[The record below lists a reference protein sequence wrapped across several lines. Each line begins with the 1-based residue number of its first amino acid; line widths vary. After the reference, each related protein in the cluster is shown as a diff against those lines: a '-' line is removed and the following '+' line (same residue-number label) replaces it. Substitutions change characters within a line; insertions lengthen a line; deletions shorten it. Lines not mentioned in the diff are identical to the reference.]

1 MVTKKSSN
9 QIFFCGIT
17 KNCINNIQSNLNF
30 IENFLLETKFKTNI
44 IFVDSDSIDGT
55 KNTLSLFSNKHKNV
69 VYTDLDGLENQYSNR
84 IERILIS
91 RNKCLEIMDSINVAE
106 NIVYIPL
113 DLDIDLFKYLNVE
126 KFENLIDYCIQKD
139 IPNGLF
145 PFSEPYYYDIFALRA
160 TNWVD
165 YNAQY
170 WVKRMKK
177 SLKIGSFLYNYI
189 LIFRHQISLSSYKN
203 KKSKINSAFGGAGI
217 YKIENN
223 YKKYELSKEYPE
235 DVSEHIQF
243 NSQFAE
249 LEIIK
254 DWIIQAPLE
263 HLEFRLL
270 APKDKIKY
278 FIKTLKFDIK
288 NLSG

>member
-1 MVTKKSSN
+1 MSTTKPTN

-17 KNCINNIQSNLNF
+17 KNCINHIQLNLNF
-30 IENFLLETKFKTNI
+30 IENFLQKTKFITNI
-44 IFVDSDSIDGT
+44 IFVDSDSVDGT
-55 KNTLSLFSNKHKNV
+55 KNTLSIFSNKHENV
-69 VYTDLDGLENQYSNR
+69 VYIDLDGLENQHSNR

-91 RNKCLEIMDSINVAE
+91 RNKCLEIVDSINIAE
-106 NIVYIPL
+106 NIIYIPL
-113 DLDIDLFKYLNVE
+113 DLDIDLFKYLSVE

-160 TNWVD
+160 TNWVN

-170 WVKRMKK
+170 WAKRMKK

-189 LIFRHQISLSSYKN
+189 LIFRHQISLSRYKN
-203 KKSKINSAFGGAGI
+203 KKSKIISAFGGAGI

-223 YKKYELSKEYPE
+223 YLKYELSKDYPE

-249 LEIIK
+249 LEIIE
-254 DWIIQAPLE
+254 DWVIQAPLE

-270 APKDKIKY
+270 GWKEKIKY
-278 FIKTLKFDIK
+278 FIKTIRFDIK
-288 NLSG
+288 KP

>member
-1 MVTKKSSN
+1 
-9 QIFFCGIT
+9 
-17 KNCINNIQSNLNF
+17 LNF

-55 KNTLSLFSNKHKNV
+55 KNTLSLFSKKHKNV
-69 VYTDLDGLENQYSNR
+69 VYKDLDGLEDQYSNR

-91 RNKCLEIMDSINVAE
+91 RNKCLEIMDSINGVE
-106 NIVYIPL
+106 NTIYIPL

-160 TNWVD
+160 SNWVN
-165 YNAQY
+165 YNAQF

-177 SLKIGSFLYNYI
+177 SLKIGSFFYNYV
-189 LIFRHQISLSSYKN
+189 LIFRHQISLSRYKE
-203 KKSKINSAFGGAGI
+203 KESKINSAFGGAGI
-217 YKIENN
+217 YKIKNN
-223 YKKYELSKEYPE
+223 YLKYELSKEYPE
-235 DVSEHIQF
+235 DVSEHVQF

-270 APKDKIKY
+270 GWKDKIKY
-278 FIKTLKFDIK
+278 FIKTIKFDIK
-288 NLSG
+288 NLTS

>member
-1 MVTKKSSN
+1 MSTAKSTN

-17 KNCINNIQSNLNF
+17 KNCINKIQSNLNF
-30 IENFLLETKFKTNI
+30 IENFLIESKFKTNI
-44 IFVDSDSIDGT
+44 IFVDSDSTDGT
-55 KNTLSLFSNKHKNV
+55 KNILSLFSSKHKNV
-69 VYTDLDGLENQYSNR
+69 FYTDLDGLEDQYSNR
-84 IERILIS
+84 IERILVS
-91 RNKCLEIMDSINVAE
+91 RNKCLEIMDSIKVEE

-113 DLDIDLFKYLNVE
+113 DLDIDLFKYLSVV
-126 KFENLIDYCIQKD
+126 KFENLINYCIQKD

-160 TNWVD
+160 TNWVN

-177 SLKIGSFLYNYI
+177 GLKIGSFLFNYI
-189 LIFRHQISLSSYKN
+189 LIFRHQISLSRFKN
-203 KKSKINSAFGGAGI
+203 KDSKIKSAFGGAGI

-223 YKKYELSKEYPE
+223 YLKYELSKEYPE

-243 NSQFAE
+243 NSQFEE
-249 LEIIK
+249 LEIVK
-254 DWIIQAPLE
+254 NWIIQAPLE

-270 APKDKIKY
+270 GWREKIKY
-278 FIKTLKFDIK
+278 FIKTIKFDIK
-288 NLSG
+288 NFS

>member
-1 MVTKKSSN
+1 MGTTKSTN

-17 KNCINNIQSNLNF
+17 KNCINQIHSNLSF
-30 IENFLLETKFKTNI
+30 IEDFLLQTKFKTNI
-44 IFVDSDSIDGT
+44 IFVDSDSTDGT
-55 KNTLSLFSNKHKNV
+55 KNILSLFSSKHKNV
-69 VYTDLDGLENQYSNR
+69 FYTDLDGLEDQYSNR
-84 IERILIS
+84 IERILVS
-91 RNKCLEIMDSINVAE
+91 RNKCLEIMDSIKVEE

-113 DLDIDLFKYLNVE
+113 DLDIDLFKYLSVA

-160 TNWVD
+160 TNWVN

-177 SLKIGSFLYNYI
+177 RLKIGSFLYNYT
-189 LIFRHQISLSSYKN
+189 LIFRHQISLSRFKN
-203 KKSKINSAFGGAGI
+203 KESKINSAFGGAGI
-217 YKIENN
+217 YKIESN
-223 YKKYELSKEYPE
+223 YLKYELSKEHPE

-243 NSQFAE
+243 NSQFEE
-249 LEIIK
+249 LEIVK
-254 DWIIQAPLE
+254 NWIIQAPLE

-270 APKDKIKY
+270 GWREKIKY
-278 FIKTLKFDIK
+278 FIKTIKFDIK
-288 NLSG
+288 NIS

>member
-1 MVTKKSSN
+1 MGTTKSTN

-17 KNCINNIQSNLNF
+17 KNCINHIQSNLNF

-55 KNTLSLFSNKHKNV
+55 KNTLSLFSKKHKNV
-69 VYTDLDGLENQYSNR
+69 VYKDLDGLEDQYSNR

-91 RNKCLEIMDSINVAE
+91 RNKCLEIMDSINGVE
-106 NIVYIPL
+106 NTIYIPL

-160 TNWVD
+160 SNWVN
-165 YNAQY
+165 YNAQF

-177 SLKIGSFLYNYI
+177 SLKIGSFFYNYV
-189 LIFRHQISLSSYKN
+189 LIFRHQISLSRYKE
-203 KKSKINSAFGGAGI
+203 KESKINSAFGGAGI
-217 YKIENN
+217 YKIKNN
-223 YKKYELSKEYPE
+223 YLKYELSKEYPE
-235 DVSEHIQF
+235 DVSEHVQF

-270 APKDKIKY
+270 GWKDKIKY
-278 FIKTLKFDIK
+278 FIKTIKFDIK
-288 NLSG
+288 NLTS